1 MRKLSKTLHQILSI
15 VVGIFISII
24 CFSGAMLIFENEL
37 TEWQN
42 PHLYNV
48 TPLESGARPLT
59 SLLPEILATQ
69 PQGAEITYVD
79 IKDNPSKSYMI
90 DIDFGDDD
98 SKTVFVD
105 QYTGKILGEKPDDIA
120 FFTVMYRLHR
130 FLLQSRPQGDGI
142 FWGKRIVGIST
153 IIFVFIIITGI
164 VVWVPSRGR
173 SWGNRFKI
181 SVRRGWH
188 RLWYDLHVAGG
199 IYVALLLLIMALTGL
214 TWAFPWYRTAFY
226 GILAP
231 ERNELSTTENNSL
244 NIAANEPTDTTT
256 LTQFAVWQR
265 VYDAVKQR
273 SNYVEV
279 SINPD
284 EVRAR
289 ISDCGNRRASD
300 YYEFDTATGAITS
313 VELYENAS
321 NNSKLR
327 GWVYSLHTGSWG
339 GFWVRLIYFIAAMF
353 GATLPLTG
361 YYLWIR
367 RTLRSKKQHP
377 TRIEQDRLV

>member
-24 CFSGAMLIFENEL
+24 CFSGAMLIFENEFI
-37 TEWQN
+37 EWQN
-42 PHLYNV
+42 PDLYNV

-69 PQGAEITYVD
+69 PQGAEITYID
-79 IKDNPSKSYMI
+79 IKDNPSKSYRI
-90 DIDFGDDD
+90 DIDFGDDK
-98 SKTVFVD
+98 SKTVFVN
-105 QYTGKILGEKPDDIA
+105 QYTGKILGEAPDDIA

-164 VVWVPSRGR
+164 VVWVPRRGR

-181 SVRRGWH
+181 SVKHGWH

-199 IYVALLLLIMALTGL
+199 IYVALLLLVMALTGL

-226 GILAP
+226 GIFAP
-231 ERNELSTTENNSL
+231 ERNELSTTENNPL
-244 NIAANEPTDTTT
+244 NIAANEPTDTTI

-279 SINPD
+279 SISSD

-300 YYEFDTATGAITS
+300 YYEFDTATGAIKS
-313 VELYENAS
+313 VELYKNTS

-367 RTLRSKKQHP
+367 RIFLRKTKKGKS
-377 TRIEQDRLV
+377 

>member
-48 TPLESGARPLT
+48 TPLEGGARPLT

-69 PQGAEITYVD
+69 PQGAEITYID
-79 IKDNPSKSYMI
+79 IKDNPSKSYRI
-90 DIDFGDDD
+90 DIDFGDDE

-105 QYTGKILGEKPDDIA
+105 QYTGKILGEEPDDIA

-130 FLLQSRPQGDGI
+130 FLLQSRPKGDGI

-153 IIFVFIIITGI
+153 IVFVFIIITGI
-164 VVWVPSRGR
+164 VVWVPRRGR

-181 SVRRGWH
+181 SVKHGWH

-231 ERNELSTTENNSL
+231 EKNELSTTENNSL
-244 NIAANEPTDTTT
+244 DIAANEPTDTTT

-273 SNYVEV
+273 SNYVEI

-313 VELYENAS
+313 VELYKNTS

-327 GWVYSLHTGSWG
+327 GWVYSLHTGNWG

-367 RTLRSKKQHP
+367 RTFLQKIKQGKS
-377 TRIEQDRLV
+377 

>member
-15 VVGIFISII
+15 IVGIFISII

-164 VVWVPSRGR
+164 VVWVPRRGR

-181 SVRRGWH
+181 SVKHGWH

-199 IYVALLLLIMALTGL
+199 IYVALLLLVMALTGL
-214 TWAFPWYRTAFY
+214 TWAFPWYRTTFY

-231 ERNELSTTENNSL
+231 EKNELSTTENDSFD
-244 NIAANEPTDTTT
+244 IAANEPTDTTT

-265 VYDAVKQR
+265 VYNAVKQR

-279 SINPD
+279 SISSD

-313 VELYENAS
+313 VELYKNTS

-367 RTLRSKKQHP
+367 RTLRSKKRHSH
-377 TRIEQDRLV
+377 E

>member
-1 MRKLSKTLHQILSI
+1 MRKLSKILHRILSI

-90 DIDFGDDD
+90 DIDFGDDE

-164 VVWVPSRGR
+164 VVWVPRRGR

-181 SVRRGWH
+181 SVKHGWH

-199 IYVALLLLIMALTGL
+199 IYVALLLLVMALTGL
-214 TWAFPWYRTAFY
+214 TWAFLWYRTAFY

-244 NIAANEPTDTTT
+244 DIAANEPTDTTT

-273 SNYVEV
+273 SNYVEI

-313 VELYENAS
+313 VELYKNTS

-339 GFWVRLIYFIAAMF
+339 GFWVRLIYFIATMF

-367 RTLRSKKQHP
+367 RKLRSKKQHS

>member
-24 CFSGAMLIFENEL
+24 CFSGAMLIFEDEFI
-37 TEWQN
+37 EWQN
-42 PHLYNV
+42 PDLYNV

-69 PQGAEITYVD
+69 PQGAEITYID
-79 IKDNPSKSYMI
+79 IKGNPSKSYRI
-90 DIDFGDDD
+90 DIDFGDDE

-105 QYTGKILGEKPDDIA
+105 QYTGKILGEEPDDIA

-164 VVWVPSRGR
+164 VVWVPRRGR

-181 SVRRGWH
+181 SVKHGWH

-199 IYVALLLLIMALTGL
+199 IYVALLLLVMALTGL

-231 ERNELSTTENNSL
+231 EKNELSTTENDSFD
-244 NIAANEPTDTTT
+244 IAANEPTDTTT

-273 SNYVEV
+273 SNYVEI

-313 VELYENAS
+313 VELYKNAS

-367 RTLRSKKQHP
+367 RTLRSKKQHSH
-377 TRIEQDRLV
+377 E

>member
-24 CFSGAMLIFENEL
+24 CFSGAMLIFENEFI
-37 TEWQN
+37 EWQN
-42 PHLYNV
+42 PDLYNV

-69 PQGAEITYVD
+69 PQGAEITYID
-79 IKDNPSKSYMI
+79 IKDNPSKSYRI
-90 DIDFGDDD
+90 DIDFGDDK
-98 SKTVFVD
+98 SKTVFVN
-105 QYTGKILGEKPDDIA
+105 QYTGKILGEAPDDIA

-164 VVWVPSRGR
+164 VVWVPRRGR

-181 SVRRGWH
+181 SVKHGWH

-199 IYVALLLLIMALTGL
+199 IYVALLLLVMALTGL

-226 GILAP
+226 GIFAP
-231 ERNELSTTENNSL
+231 ERNELSTTENASFD
-244 NIAANEPTDTTT
+244 IAANNPTDTTT

-279 SINPD
+279 SISSD

-313 VELYENAS
+313 VELYKNTS

-367 RTLRSKKQHP
+367 RTLRSKKQHSH
-377 TRIEQDRLV
+377 E

>member
-24 CFSGAMLIFENEL
+24 CFSGAMLIFENEFI
-37 TEWQN
+37 EWQN

-69 PQGAEITYVD
+69 PQGAEITYID
-79 IKDNPSKSYMI
+79 IKDNPSKSYRI
-90 DIDFGDDD
+90 DIDFGDDE

-105 QYTGKILGEKPDDIA
+105 QYTGKILGEEPDDIE

-130 FLLQSRPQGDGI
+130 FLLQSRPKGDGI

-164 VVWVPSRGR
+164 VVWVPRRGR

-181 SVRRGWH
+181 SVKHGWH

-199 IYVALLLLIMALTGL
+199 IYVALLLLGMALTGL

-231 ERNELSTTENNSL
+231 EKNELSTTENDSFD
-244 NIAANEPTDTTT
+244 IAANEPTDTTI

-273 SNYVEV
+273 SNYVEI

-313 VELYENAS
+313 VELYKNTS

-367 RTLRSKKQHP
+367 RTLRSKKRHSH
-377 TRIEQDRLV
+377 E

>member
-1 MRKLSKTLHQILSI
+1 MRKLSKILHQILSI

-164 VVWVPSRGR
+164 VVWVPRRGR

-181 SVRRGWH
+181 SVKHGWH

-199 IYVALLLLIMALTGL
+199 IYVALLLLVMALTGL
-214 TWAFPWYRTAFY
+214 TWAFPWYRTTFY

-231 ERNELSTTENNSL
+231 EKNELSTTENDSFD
-244 NIAANEPTDTTT
+244 IAANEPTDTTT

-265 VYDAVKQR
+265 VYNAVKQR

-279 SINPD
+279 SISSD

-313 VELYENAS
+313 VELYKNTS

-367 RTLRSKKQHP
+367 RTLRSKKRHSH
-377 TRIEQDRLV
+377 E

>member
-1 MRKLSKTLHQILSI
+1 
-15 VVGIFISII
+15 
-24 CFSGAMLIFENEL
+24 MLIFENEF

-42 PHLYNV
+42 PDLYNV

-59 SLLPEILATQ
+59 SLLPDILATQ
-69 PQGAEITYVD
+69 PQGTEITYID
-79 IKDNPSKSYMI
+79 IKDNPSKSYRI
-90 DIDFGDDD
+90 DIDFGDDE
-98 SKTVFVD
+98 SKTVFIN
-105 QYTGKILGEKPDDIA
+105 QYTGKILGEEPDDIE

-130 FLLQSRPQGDGI
+130 FLLQSRPKGDGI

-164 VVWVPSRGR
+164 VVWTPRRGR
-173 SWGNRFKI
+173 SWASHFKI
-181 SVRRGWH
+181 SIRHGWH

-199 IYVALLLLIMALTGL
+199 MYVALLLLVMALTGL

-231 ERNELSTTENNSL
+231 EKNELSTTENDSF

-279 SINPD
+279 SISSD

-313 VELYENAS
+313 VELYKNTS

-367 RTLRSKKQHP
+367 RTLRSKKRHSH
-377 TRIEQDRLV
+377 E

>member
-1 MRKLSKTLHQILSI
+1 MRKLSKILHQILSI
-15 VVGIFISII
+15 VVGILISII

-79 IKDNPSKSYMI
+79 IKDNPSKSYTI
-90 DIDFGDDD
+90 DIDLGDDE
-98 SKTVFVD
+98 SKTVFVN
-105 QYTGKILGEKPDDIA
+105 QYTGKILGEAPDDIA

-164 VVWVPSRGR
+164 VVWVPRRGR

-199 IYVALLLLIMALTGL
+199 IYVALLLLVMALTGL

-226 GILAP
+226 GIFAP

-244 NIAANEPTDTTT
+244 DIAANEPTDTTT

-367 RTLRSKKQHP
+367 RTLRSKKQHS

>member
-24 CFSGAMLIFENEL
+24 CFSGAMLIFENEF

-79 IKDNPSKSYMI
+79 IKDNPSKSYTI
-90 DIDFGDDD
+90 DIDLGDDD

-164 VVWVPSRGR
+164 VVWVPRRGR

-199 IYVALLLLIMALTGL
+199 IYVALLLLVMALTGL

-226 GILAP
+226 GIFAP
-231 ERNELSTTENNSL
+231 ERNELSTTENNPL
-244 NIAANEPTDTTT
+244 DIAANEPTDTTI
-256 LTQFAVWQR
+256 LTRFAVWQR

-273 SNYVEV
+273 SNYVEI

-313 VELYENAS
+313 VELYKNTS

-339 GFWVRLIYFIAAMF
+339 GFWVRLIYFIATMF

-367 RTLRSKKQHP
+367 RKLRSKK
-377 TRIEQDRLV
+377 

>member
-1 MRKLSKTLHQILSI
+1 
-15 VVGIFISII
+15 
-24 CFSGAMLIFENEL
+24 MLIFENEF

-69 PQGAEITYVD
+69 PQGAEITYID
-79 IKDNPSKSYMI
+79 IKGNPSKSYRI
-90 DIDFGDDD
+90 DIDFGDDE

-105 QYTGKILGEKPDDIA
+105 QYTGKILGEEPDDIA

-130 FLLQSRPQGDGI
+130 FLLQSRPKGDGI

-164 VVWVPSRGR
+164 VVWVPRRGR

-181 SVRRGWH
+181 SVKHGWH

-199 IYVALLLLIMALTGL
+199 IYVALLLLVMALTGL

-231 ERNELSTTENNSL
+231 EKNELSTTENDSFD
-244 NIAANEPTDTTT
+244 IAANEPTDTTT

-273 SNYVEV
+273 SNYVEI

-313 VELYENAS
+313 VELYKNAS

-367 RTLRSKKQHP
+367 RTLRSKKQHSH
-377 TRIEQDRLV
+377 E

>member
-1 MRKLSKTLHQILSI
+1 MRKLSKILHQILSI

-79 IKDNPSKSYMI
+79 IKDNPSKSYTI
-90 DIDFGDDD
+90 DIDLGDDE

-105 QYTGKILGEKPDDIA
+105 QYTGKILGEEPDDIA

-164 VVWVPSRGR
+164 VVWVPRRGR

-181 SVRRGWH
+181 SVKHGWH

-199 IYVALLLLIMALTGL
+199 IYVALLLLVMALTGL
-214 TWAFPWYRTAFY
+214 TWAFPWYRTTFY

-231 ERNELSTTENNSL
+231 EKNELSTTENDSL
-244 NIAANEPTDTTT
+244 DIAANEPTDTTT

-279 SINPD
+279 SISSD

-313 VELYENAS
+313 VELYKNTS

-367 RTLRSKKQHP
+367 RTLRSKKRHSH
-377 TRIEQDRLV
+377 E

>member
-1 MRKLSKTLHQILSI
+1 MRKLSKILHRILSI

-69 PQGAEITYVD
+69 PLGAEITYVD
-79 IKDNPSKSYMI
+79 IKDNPSKSYTI
-90 DIDFGDDD
+90 DIEFGDDE
-98 SKTVFVD
+98 SKTVFVN

-164 VVWVPSRGR
+164 VVWVPRRGR

-181 SVRRGWH
+181 SVKHGWH

-199 IYVALLLLIMALTGL
+199 IYVALLLLVMALTGL

-231 ERNELSTTENNSL
+231 ERNELSTTENNPL

-265 VYDAVKQR
+265 VYDAIKQR

-279 SINPD
+279 SISSD

-313 VELYENAS
+313 VELYKNTS

-367 RTLRSKKQHP
+367 RIFLRKTKKGKS
-377 TRIEQDRLV
+377 

>member
-1 MRKLSKTLHQILSI
+1 M
-15 VVGIFISII
+15 
-24 CFSGAMLIFENEL
+24 
-37 TEWQN
+37 
-42 PHLYNV
+42 
-48 TPLESGARPLT
+48 
-59 SLLPEILATQ
+59 
-69 PQGAEITYVD
+69 
-79 IKDNPSKSYMI
+79 
-90 DIDFGDDD
+90 
-98 SKTVFVD
+98 
-105 QYTGKILGEKPDDIA
+105 
-120 FFTVMYRLHR
+120 
-130 FLLQSRPQGDGI
+130 
-142 FWGKRIVGIST
+142 
-153 IIFVFIIITGI
+153 
-164 VVWVPSRGR
+164 
-173 SWGNRFKI
+173 
-181 SVRRGWH
+181 
-188 RLWYDLHVAGG
+188 
-199 IYVALLLLIMALTGL
+199 YVALLLLVMALTGL

-231 ERNELSTTENNSL
+231 EKNELSTTENDSFD
-244 NIAANEPTDTTT
+244 IAANEPTDTTT

-265 VYDAVKQR
+265 VYDAIKQR

-279 SINPD
+279 SISSD

-313 VELYENAS
+313 VELYKNTS

-367 RTLRSKKQHP
+367 RIFLRKTKKG
-377 TRIEQDRLV
+377 

>member
-1 MRKLSKTLHQILSI
+1 MRKLSKILHQILSI

-69 PQGAEITYVD
+69 PQGAEITYID
-79 IKDNPSKSYMI
+79 IKDNPSKSYRI
-90 DIDFGDDD
+90 DIDFGDDE

-105 QYTGKILGEKPDDIA
+105 QYTGKILGEMPDDIA

-164 VVWVPSRGR
+164 VVWVPRRGR

-181 SVRRGWH
+181 SVKHGWH

-199 IYVALLLLIMALTGL
+199 IYVALLLLVMALTGL

-231 ERNELSTTENNSL
+231 EKNELSTTENNSL
-244 NIAANEPTDTTT
+244 DIAANEPTDTTT

-279 SINPD
+279 SISSD

-313 VELYENAS
+313 VELYKNTS

-367 RTLRSKKQHP
+367 RTLRSKKRHSH
-377 TRIEQDRLV
+377 E

>member
-24 CFSGAMLIFENEL
+24 CFSGAMLIFENEF

-48 TPLESGARPLT
+48 TPLEGGARPLT

-69 PQGAEITYVD
+69 PQGAEITYID

-90 DIDFGDDD
+90 DIDLGDDE

-164 VVWVPSRGR
+164 VVWVPRRGR

-181 SVRRGWH
+181 SVKHGWH

-199 IYVALLLLIMALTGL
+199 IYVALLLLVMALTGL

-244 NIAANEPTDTTT
+244 DIAANEPTDTTT

-273 SNYVEV
+273 SNYVEI

-313 VELYENAS
+313 VELYKNTS

-367 RTLRSKKQHP
+367 RTLRSKKRHSH
-377 TRIEQDRLV
+377 E

>member
-24 CFSGAMLIFENEL
+24 CFSGAMLIFENEF

-69 PQGAEITYVD
+69 PQGAEITYID
-79 IKDNPSKSYMI
+79 IKDNPSKSYRI
-90 DIDFGDDD
+90 DIDFGDDE

-105 QYTGKILGEKPDDIA
+105 QYTGKILGEEPDDIA

-130 FLLQSRPQGDGI
+130 FLLQSRPKGDGI

-164 VVWVPSRGR
+164 VVWVPHRGR

-181 SVRRGWH
+181 SVRQGWH

-199 IYVALLLLIMALTGL
+199 IYVALLLLVMALTGL

-231 ERNELSTTENNSL
+231 EKNELSTTENNSL
-244 NIAANEPTDTTT
+244 DIAANEPTDTTT

-279 SINPD
+279 SISSD

-313 VELYENAS
+313 VELYKNTS

-367 RTLRSKKQHP
+367 RTLRSKKQYSH
-377 TRIEQDRLV
+377 E

>member
-1 MRKLSKTLHQILSI
+1 MRKLSKILHQILSI

-69 PQGAEITYVD
+69 PQGDEITYVD
-79 IKDNPSKSYMI
+79 IKDNPSKSYVI
-90 DIDFGDDD
+90 DIDLGDDD

-164 VVWVPSRGR
+164 VVWVPRRGR

-181 SVRRGWH
+181 SVKHGWH

-199 IYVALLLLIMALTGL
+199 IYVALLLLVMALTGL

-226 GILAP
+226 GIFAP

-244 NIAANEPTDTTT
+244 DIAANELTDTTT

-265 VYDAVKQR
+265 VYDDVKQR

-279 SINPD
+279 SISPD

-313 VELYENAS
+313 VELYENTS

-367 RTLRSKKQHP
+367 RTFLQKKKKVRVKLPLR
-377 TRIEQDRLV
+377 E

>member
-69 PQGAEITYVD
+69 PQGAEITYID
-79 IKDNPSKSYMI
+79 IKDNLSKSYRI
-90 DIDFGDDD
+90 DIDFGDDK
-98 SKTVFVD
+98 SKTVFIN
-105 QYTGKILGEKPDDIA
+105 QYTGKILGEEPDDIA

-130 FLLQSRPQGDGI
+130 FLLQSHPKGDGI

-164 VVWVPSRGR
+164 VVWVPRRGR

-181 SVRRGWH
+181 SVKHGWH

-199 IYVALLLLIMALTGL
+199 IYVALLLLVMALTGL

-231 ERNELSTTENNSL
+231 EKNELSTTENDSFD
-244 NIAANEPTDTTT
+244 IAANEPTDTTT

-279 SINPD
+279 SISSD

-300 YYEFDTATGAITS
+300 YYKFDTATGAITS
-313 VELYENAS
+313 VELYENTS

-367 RTLRSKKQHP
+367 RTLRSKKNTPH
-377 TRIEQDRLV
+377 E

>member
-1 MRKLSKTLHQILSI
+1 
-15 VVGIFISII
+15 
-24 CFSGAMLIFENEL
+24 MLIFENEF

-59 SLLPEILATQ
+59 SLLTEILATQ

-79 IKDNPSKSYMI
+79 IKDNPSKSYTI
-90 DIDFGDDD
+90 DIDLGDDE

-164 VVWVPSRGR
+164 VVWVPRRGR

-181 SVRRGWH
+181 SVKHGWH

-199 IYVALLLLIMALTGL
+199 IYVALLLLVMALTGL

-231 ERNELSTTENNSL
+231 ERNELSTTENDSF

-256 LTQFAVWQR
+256 LTQSAVWQR

-279 SINPD
+279 SISSD

-300 YYEFDTATGAITS
+300 YYEFDTATGAIIS
-313 VELYENAS
+313 VELYKNTS

-367 RTLRSKKQHP
+367 RTLRSKKRHSH
-377 TRIEQDRLV
+377 E

>member
-1 MRKLSKTLHQILSI
+1 MRKLSKTLHRILSI

-48 TPLESGARPLT
+48 TPLEGGTRPLT
-59 SLLPEILATQ
+59 SLLPEILAAQ

-79 IKDNPSKSYMI
+79 IKDNPSKSYTI
-90 DIDFGDDD
+90 DIDLGDDE
-98 SKTVFVD
+98 SKTVFVN
-105 QYTGKILGEKPDDIA
+105 QYTGKILGEAPDDIA

-164 VVWVPSRGR
+164 VVWVPRRGR

-181 SVRRGWH
+181 SVKHGWH

-244 NIAANEPTDTTT
+244 DIAANEPTDTTT

-273 SNYVEV
+273 SNYVEI

-300 YYEFDTATGAITS
+300 YYKFDTATGAITS
-313 VELYENAS
+313 AELYKNTS
-321 NNSKLR
+321 NNNKLR

-367 RTLRSKKQHP
+367 RTLRSKKQHSH
-377 TRIEQDRLV
+377 E

>member
-79 IKDNPSKSYMI
+79 IKDNPSKSYTI
-90 DIDFGDDD
+90 DIDLGDDE
-98 SKTVFVD
+98 SKTVFVN
-105 QYTGKILGEKPDDIA
+105 QYTGKILGEAPDDIA

-164 VVWVPSRGR
+164 VVWVPRRGR

-181 SVRRGWH
+181 SVKHGWH

-199 IYVALLLLIMALTGL
+199 IYVALLLLVMALTGL

-231 ERNELSTTENNSL
+231 ESNELSTTENNSL

-273 SNYVEV
+273 SNYVEI

-300 YYEFDTATGAITS
+300 YYKFETATGAITS
-313 VELYENAS
+313 AELYENAS

-367 RTLRSKKQHP
+367 RTLRSKKQHS

>member
-1 MRKLSKTLHQILSI
+1 MRKLSKILHRILSI

-79 IKDNPSKSYMI
+79 IKDNPSKSYTI
-90 DIDFGDDD
+90 DIDFGNDE

-164 VVWVPSRGR
+164 VVWVPRRGR
-173 SWGNRFKI
+173 SWGSRFKI
-181 SVRRGWH
+181 SVKHGWH

-199 IYVALLLLIMALTGL
+199 IYVALLLLVMALTGL

-244 NIAANEPTDTTT
+244 DIAANEPTDTTT

-300 YYEFDTATGAITS
+300 YYKFDTATGAITS
-313 VELYENAS
+313 VELYKNMS

-367 RTLRSKKQHP
+367 RTLRSKKQHS

>member
-79 IKDNPSKSYMI
+79 IKDNPSKSYTI
-90 DIDFGDDD
+90 DIDLGDDE
-98 SKTVFVD
+98 SKTVFVN
-105 QYTGKILGEKPDDIA
+105 QYTGKILGEAPDDIA

-130 FLLQSRPQGDGI
+130 FLLQSRPKGDGI

-153 IIFVFIIITGI
+153 IVFVFIIITGI
-164 VVWVPSRGR
+164 VVWVPRRGR

-199 IYVALLLLIMALTGL
+199 IYVALLLLVMALTGL

-226 GILAP
+226 GIFAP

-244 NIAANEPTDTTT
+244 DIAANEPTDTTT
-256 LTQFAVWQR
+256 LTQFAVWQG
-265 VYDAVKQR
+265 VYDAVKQH
-273 SNYVEV
+273 SNYVEI

-313 VELYENAS
+313 VELYKNTS

-367 RTLRSKKQHP
+367 RTLRSKKQHSH
-377 TRIEQDRLV
+377 E

>member
-1 MRKLSKTLHQILSI
+1 MRKLSKTLHRILSI

-48 TPLESGARPLT
+48 TPLEGGARPLT

-79 IKDNPSKSYMI
+79 IKDNPSKSYTI
-90 DIDFGDDD
+90 DIDLGDDD

-164 VVWVPSRGR
+164 VVWVPRRGR

-181 SVRRGWH
+181 SVKHGWH

-244 NIAANEPTDTTT
+244 DIAANEPTDTTI

-273 SNYVEV
+273 SNYVEI

-300 YYEFDTATGAITS
+300 YDKFETATGAITS

-367 RTLRSKKQHP
+367 RTLRSKKQHS
-377 TRIEQDRLV
+377 TRIEQAV

>member
-24 CFSGAMLIFENEL
+24 CFSGAMLIFENEFI
-37 TEWQN
+37 EWQN
-42 PHLYNV
+42 PDLYNV

-69 PQGAEITYVD
+69 PQGAEITYID
-79 IKDNPSKSYMI
+79 IKDNPSKSYRI
-90 DIDFGDDD
+90 DIDFGDDE
-98 SKTVFVD
+98 SKTVFVN
-105 QYTGKILGEKPDDIA
+105 QYTGKILGEEPDDIA

-130 FLLQSRPQGDGI
+130 FLLQSRPKGDGI

-164 VVWVPSRGR
+164 VVWVPRRGR

-181 SVRRGWH
+181 SVKHGWH

-199 IYVALLLLIMALTGL
+199 IYVALLLLVMALTGL

-244 NIAANEPTDTTT
+244 DIAANEPTDTTT

-273 SNYVEV
+273 SNYVEI

-313 VELYENAS
+313 VELYKNTS

-367 RTLRSKKQHP
+367 RIFLRKTKKGKS
-377 TRIEQDRLV
+377 

>member
-24 CFSGAMLIFENEL
+24 CFSGAMLIFENEFI
-37 TEWQN
+37 EWQN

-69 PQGAEITYVD
+69 PQGAEITYID
-79 IKDNPSKSYMI
+79 IKDNPSKSYRI
-90 DIDFGDDD
+90 DIDFGDDE

-105 QYTGKILGEKPDDIA
+105 QYTGKILGEEPDDIE

-130 FLLQSRPQGDGI
+130 FLLQSRPKGDGI

-164 VVWVPSRGR
+164 VVWVPRRGR

-181 SVRRGWH
+181 SVKHGWH

-199 IYVALLLLIMALTGL
+199 IYVALLLLGMALTGL

-231 ERNELSTTENNSL
+231 EKNELSTTENDSFD
-244 NIAANEPTDTTT
+244 IAANKPTDTTT

-279 SINPD
+279 SISSD

-313 VELYENAS
+313 VELYKNTS

-367 RTLRSKKQHP
+367 RTLRSKKRHSH
-377 TRIEQDRLV
+377 E

>member
-24 CFSGAMLIFENEL
+24 CFSGAMLIFENEF
-37 TEWQN
+37 TEWQK
-42 PHLYNV
+42 PDLYNV

-69 PQGAEITYVD
+69 PQGAEITYID
-79 IKDNPSKSYMI
+79 IKDNPSKSYRI
-90 DIDFGDDD
+90 DIDFGDDK
-98 SKTVFVD
+98 SKTVFIN
-105 QYTGKILGEKPDDIA
+105 QYTGKILGEEPDDIA

-130 FLLQSRPQGDGI
+130 FLLQSRPKGDGI

-164 VVWVPSRGR
+164 VVWVPRRGC

-181 SVRRGWH
+181 SVKHGWH

-199 IYVALLLLIMALTGL
+199 IYVALLLLVMALTGL

-226 GILAP
+226 GIFAP

-244 NIAANEPTDTTT
+244 DIAANEPTDTTI
-256 LTQFAVWQR
+256 LTRFAVWQR

-279 SINPD
+279 SISSD

-313 VELYENAS
+313 VELYKNTS

-339 GFWVRLIYFIAAMF
+339 GFWVRLIYFIATMF

-367 RTLRSKKQHP
+367 RKLRSKKQHS

>member
-1 MRKLSKTLHQILSI
+1 
-15 VVGIFISII
+15 
-24 CFSGAMLIFENEL
+24 MLIFENEL

-79 IKDNPSKSYMI
+79 IKGNPSKSYMI
-90 DIDFGDDD
+90 DIDLGDDE
-98 SKTVFVD
+98 SKTVFVN
-105 QYTGKILGEKPDDIA
+105 QYTGKILGEAPDDIA

-164 VVWVPSRGR
+164 VVWVPRRGC

-181 SVRRGWH
+181 SVKHGWH

-199 IYVALLLLIMALTGL
+199 IYVALLLLVMALTGL

-226 GILAP
+226 GIFAP

-244 NIAANEPTDTTT
+244 DIAANEPTDTTT
-256 LTQFAVWQR
+256 LTPFAVWQR
-265 VYDAVKQR
+265 VYDDVKQR
-273 SNYVEV
+273 SNYVEI

-300 YYEFDTATGAITS
+300 YYKFDTATGAITS
-313 VELYENAS
+313 VELYENTS

-367 RTLRSKKQHP
+367 RIFLRKTKKGKS
-377 TRIEQDRLV
+377 

>member
-1 MRKLSKTLHQILSI
+1 MRKLSKILHRILSI

-79 IKDNPSKSYMI
+79 IKDNPSKSYTI
-90 DIDFGDDD
+90 DIDFGNDE

-164 VVWVPSRGR
+164 VVWVPRRGR
-173 SWGNRFKI
+173 SWGSRFKI
-181 SVRRGWH
+181 SVKHGWH

-199 IYVALLLLIMALTGL
+199 IYVALLLLVMALTGL

-244 NIAANEPTDTTT
+244 DIAANEPTDTTT

-313 VELYENAS
+313 VELYKNMS

-367 RTLRSKKQHP
+367 RIFLRKTKKGKS
-377 TRIEQDRLV
+377 

>member
-24 CFSGAMLIFENEL
+24 CFSGAMLIFEDEFI
-37 TEWQN
+37 EWQN
-42 PHLYNV
+42 PDLYNV

-69 PQGAEITYVD
+69 PQGAEITYID
-79 IKDNPSKSYMI
+79 IKDNPSKSYRI
-90 DIDFGDDD
+90 DIDFGDDE

-164 VVWVPSRGR
+164 VVWVPRRGR

-181 SVRRGWH
+181 SVKHGWH

-199 IYVALLLLIMALTGL
+199 IYVALLLLVMALTGL

-231 ERNELSTTENNSL
+231 EKNELSTTENDSFD
-244 NIAANEPTDTTT
+244 IAANEPTDTTT

-279 SINPD
+279 SISSD

-313 VELYENAS
+313 VELYKNTS

-367 RTLRSKKQHP
+367 RTLRSKKRHSH
-377 TRIEQDRLV
+377 E

>member
-15 VVGIFISII
+15 IVGIFISII

-79 IKDNPSKSYMI
+79 IKDNPSKSYTI
-90 DIDFGDDD
+90 DIDLGDDE
-98 SKTVFVD
+98 SKTVFVN
-105 QYTGKILGEKPDDIA
+105 QYTGKILGEAPDDIA

-164 VVWVPSRGR
+164 VVWVPRRGR

-199 IYVALLLLIMALTGL
+199 IYVALLLLVMALTGL

-226 GILAP
+226 GIFAP

-244 NIAANEPTDTTT
+244 DIAANEPTDTTT

-265 VYDAVKQR
+265 VYDDVKQR

-279 SINPD
+279 SISPD

-313 VELYENAS
+313 VELYENMS

-367 RTLRSKKQHP
+367 RIFLRKTKKG
-377 TRIEQDRLV
+377 

>member
-24 CFSGAMLIFENEL
+24 CFSGAMLIFENEFI
-37 TEWQN
+37 EWQN
-42 PHLYNV
+42 PDLYNV

-69 PQGAEITYVD
+69 PQGAEITYID
-79 IKDNPSKSYMI
+79 IKDNPSKSYRI
-90 DIDFGDDD
+90 DIDFGDDK
-98 SKTVFVD
+98 SKTVFVN
-105 QYTGKILGEKPDDIA
+105 QYTGKILGEAPDDIA

-164 VVWVPSRGR
+164 VVWVPRRGR

-181 SVRRGWH
+181 SVKHGWH

-199 IYVALLLLIMALTGL
+199 IYVALLLLVMALTGL

-226 GILAP
+226 GIFAP
-231 ERNELSTTENNSL
+231 ERNELSTTENNPL
-244 NIAANEPTDTTT
+244 NIAANEPTDTTI

-279 SINPD
+279 SISSD

-300 YYEFDTATGAITS
+300 YYEFDTATGAINS
-313 VELYENAS
+313 VELYKNTS

-367 RTLRSKKQHP
+367 RIFLRKTKKGKS
-377 TRIEQDRLV
+377 